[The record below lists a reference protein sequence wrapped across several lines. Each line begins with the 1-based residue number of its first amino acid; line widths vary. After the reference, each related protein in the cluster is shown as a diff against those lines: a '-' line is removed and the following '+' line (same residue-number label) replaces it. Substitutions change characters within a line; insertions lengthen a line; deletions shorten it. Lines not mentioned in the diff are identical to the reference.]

1 MVNFFDFSYNSIR
14 EKIRKTMN
22 FKQISIALYATYLTN
37 KYGFLLKR
45 TKNTQEKMS
54 LRLEYAKTLMKKLN
68 ISVEVINK
76 ELLPKEGQYLLIS
89 NHRSIIDPLIIQL
102 ALENT
107 EINGYWISKK
117 ELYNSFFFGT
127 FTRNACTILL
137 DREAKS
143 MSPFFKKTKE
153 VVKEGS
159 SIYIFP
165 EGTRNKSKNALGEF
179 KEGSRLIALKNRLD
193 ILPVYI
199 KSNANE
205 VLSEAINKRTKNLKI
220 QIEIGEIIEYKNKL
234 PLEQN
239 YKTIFN
245 IK

>member
-1 MVNFFDFSYNSIR
+1 
-14 EKIRKTMN
+14 MN

-54 LRLEYAKTLMKKLN
+54 LRLEYAKTLMGKLN